1 MNAGTQA
8 SKPSLPN
15 MNTSI
20 IQIIT
25 DNSSR
30 PQLKRTGTF
39 VWETLPQTDDSGLP
53 YLGAR
58 VNNEIVALHTR
69 LQMNCNVNGL
79 TAQDE
84 DGWRIL
90 RRSMCFILA
99 MAARRAF
106 PEAKLRIR
114 HSLDQGVFF
123 TLKNN
128 DCPEDSELC
137 KDTVKKINAE
147 MLKIIAADLR
157 VERLACAY
165 DEAVALFTET
175 AQFDKLGLL
184 RHINTPSVD
193 LLRCE
198 EFTELDQGPVVNRTA
213 LLSAFKL
220 IPYENGCMLQLPST
234 EEPKTVA
241 PFKSRPQLMR
251 VHRDHVKWGESVGF
265 SSVGELNEAVY
276 NLRISEIIQMS
287 ETLHNRNLTRIADM
301 ITARTPVPRIVLIAG
316 PSSAGKTTSAKRLGI
331 HLRINGLRPV
341 MLSTDDYF
349 VGEDRNPR
357 DEKGQPDY
365 EHVQAVDI
373 ALFNENLTQLL
384 AGKPIQRRVFD
395 FKAKHGVFLEE
406 ELTLGPDDVL
416 IVEGIHGLNP
426 QLTADVPKEKKF
438 SIFLSA
444 LTQLGIDDNNL
455 LSTSDNRLLR
465 RMVRD
470 HLFRGHSALQTIR
483 MWPAVRRGEERWIFP
498 YQDDADVSFNTALDY
513 EIAVLRP
520 FAQPLLAEIKPH
532 HEAYATARRLYSV
545 LSNFHSITP
554 SAVPGDS
561 ILREYIGGSL
571 LKY

>member
-1 MNAGTQA
+1 
-8 SKPSLPN
+8 

-20 IQIIT
+20 IQIT
-25 DNSSR
+25 TKNSVQ

-39 VWETLPQTDDSGLP
+39 VWETLPQADEDGLP
-53 YLGAR
+53 YIGAR
-58 VNNEIVALHTR
+58 VNNEVVALHTR
-69 LQMNCNVNGL
+69 LKMNCTVNGL
-79 TAQDE
+79 TARDE

-90 RRSMCFILA
+90 RRSMCFLLA
-99 MAARRAF
+99 MAARRAL
-106 PEAKLRIR
+106 PKAKLRIR
-114 HSLDQGVFF
+114 HSLGQGVFF
-123 TLKNN
+123 TLKYT
-128 DCPEDSELC
+128 DCPEHTALC
-137 KDTVKKINAE
+137 KDAVKKIETE
-147 MLKIIAADLR
+147 MRAIIAADLR

-165 DEAVALFTET
+165 DEAVTLFTET
-175 AQFDKLGLL
+175 AQFDKVGLL

-213 LLSAFKL
+213 LLSAFTL
-220 IPYENGCMLQLPST
+220 ISYENGCMLQLPSA
-234 EEPKTVA
+234 EDPRIVA
-241 PFKSRPQLMR
+241 PFKPRPQLMR

-276 NLRISEIIQMS
+276 ALRISEIIQMS
-287 ETLHNRNLTRIADM
+287 ETLHNRNLTRIADQ
-301 ITARTPVPRIVLIAG
+301 ITARNPVPRIILIAG

-331 HLRINGLRPV
+331 HLHINGLRPV

-349 VGEDRNPR
+349 VGEGLNPL

-373 ALFNENLTQLL
+373 SLFNEHLTRLL
-384 AGKPIQRRVFD
+384 AGQPIKRRVFD
-395 FKAKHGVFLEE
+395 FKAKHGVSLDE
-406 ELTLGPDDVL
+406 ELRLGPDDVL

-426 QLTADVPKEKKF
+426 QLTADVPKEMKF

-444 LTQLGIDDNNL
+444 LTQLGIDDNNV

-483 MWPAVRRGEERWIFP
+483 MWPSVRRGEERWIFP

-532 HEAYATARRLYSV
+532 HDEYATARRLYGV